1 MMIMMPMMIL
11 IRLVEAEKQTTAKK
25 RPGLA
30 RNVGRLPFG
39 CSPASDFYYLFHGDG
54 DDGDD
59 DVCHGGD
66 DDDVLKPC
74 SSVRAVTERGK

>member
-1 MMIMMPMMIL
+1 MVIMMPMMIL

-39 CSPASDFYYLFHGDG
+39 CSPASDFYYLFHGG
-54 DDGDD
+54 DDDDDDD
-59 DVCHGGD
+59 DVCHGD

>member
-39 CSPASDFYYLFHGDG
+39 CSPASDFYYLFH
-54 DDGDD
+54 
-59 DVCHGGD
+59 V
-66 DDDVLKPC
+66 VMMF
-74 SSVRAVTERGK
+74 VMVVMMMMF

>member
-39 CSPASDFYYLFHGDG
+39 CSPASDFYCLFHDDG
-54 DDGDD
+54 DDD

>member
-1 MMIMMPMMIL
+1 MVIMMPMMIL

-54 DDGDD
+54 DD
-59 DVCHGGD
+59 
-66 DDDVLKPC
+66 DVLKPC

>member
-1 MMIMMPMMIL
+1 MIIMIPMMIL

-39 CSPASDFYYLFHGDG
+39 CSPASDFFYLFH

-59 DVCHGGD
+59 DVCHDGD
-66 DDDVLKPC
+66 GDDVLKPC

>member
-54 DDGDD
+54 DD
-59 DVCHGGD
+59 DVCHD

>member
-11 IRLVEAEKQTTAKK
+11 IRLVEAEQQTTAKK

-39 CSPASDFYYLFHGDG
+39 CSPASDFYFLFHGDCDD
-54 DDGDD
+54 DDG
-59 DVCHGGD
+59 HGGD

>member
-1 MMIMMPMMIL
+1 MMIMMLMMIL

-39 CSPASDFYYLFHGDG
+39 CSPASDFYLFHGDG
-54 DDGDD
+54 DD
-59 DVCHGGD
+59 DVCHDGD

>member
-54 DDGDD
+54 DD
-59 DVCHGGD
+59 DVCHGG